1 MVDLLPVRHELQ
13 IFCLK
18 IKAKMHGSTS
28 DGLIQTNFY
37 QFSHV
42 LLVHSSTKLKRSDD
56 VREKMRSKYLD
67 NPDYTFEKVNR
78 ASLACGPM
86 VKWAI
91 AQVSL
96 LSKELSK
103 RMELYLTLIFSLFF
117 SMRFQIEYADMLKRV
132 EPLRDE
138 LKSLED
144 QASLNM
150 KNAQDTKDLIT
161 QLEQSIAAYKEEYA
175 QLISQAQ
182 AIKTDLENVQAKV
195 DRSIALL
202 ESLNIERDRWE
213 ETSETFRSQMST
225 IVGDVLLS
233 SAFIAY
239 GKFRFD

>member
-1 MVDLLPVRHELQ
+1 
-13 IFCLK
+13 
-18 IKAKMHGSTS
+18 
-28 DGLIQTNFY
+28 
-37 QFSHV
+37 
-42 LLVHSSTKLKRSDD
+42 
-56 VREKMRSKYLD
+56 
-67 NPDYTFEKVNR
+67 
-78 ASLACGPM
+78 
-86 VKWAI
+86 
-91 AQVSL
+91 
-96 LSKELSK
+96 
-103 RMELYLTLIFSLFF
+103 
-117 SMRFQIEYADMLKRV
+117 MLKRV

-239 GKFRFD
+239 GKA

>member
-1 MVDLLPVRHELQ
+1 MND
-13 IFCLK
+13 
-18 IKAKMHGSTS
+18 
-28 DGLIQTNFY
+28 
-37 QFSHV
+37 
-42 LLVHSSTKLKRSDD
+42 
-56 VREKMRSKYLD
+56 
-67 NPDYTFEKVNR
+67 
-78 ASLACGPM
+78 
-86 VKWAI
+86 
-91 AQVSL
+91 
-96 LSKELSK
+96 
-103 RMELYLTLIFSLFF
+103 
-117 SMRFQIEYADMLKRV
+117 QIEYADMLKRV

-138 LKSLED
+138 LQSLED
-144 QASLNM
+144 QAELNM

-233 SAFIAY
+233 AAFIAY
-239 GKFRFD
+239 GKANF